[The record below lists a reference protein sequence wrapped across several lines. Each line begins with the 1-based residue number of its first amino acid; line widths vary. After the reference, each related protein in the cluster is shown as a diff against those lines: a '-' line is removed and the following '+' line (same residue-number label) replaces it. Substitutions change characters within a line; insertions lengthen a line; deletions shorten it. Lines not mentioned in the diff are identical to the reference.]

1 MHGLIQRKRERGN
14 NYVRA
19 MKGDDGAT
27 NKFLHG
33 HVTAAHDSW
42 KIGMSFAASCYESKN
57 GIS

>member
-1 MHGLIQRKRERGN
+1 MVSYREKEREEI

-42 KIGMSFAASCYESKN
+42 KIGMSFAASGYDSKN